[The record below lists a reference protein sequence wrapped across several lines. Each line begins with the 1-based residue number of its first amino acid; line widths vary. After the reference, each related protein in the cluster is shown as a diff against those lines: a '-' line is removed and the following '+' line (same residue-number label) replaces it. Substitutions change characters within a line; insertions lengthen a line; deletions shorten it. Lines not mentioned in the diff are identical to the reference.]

1 MTTGHWRGHRV
12 GLVASR
18 VKEDFVTGMV
28 MKVQTVSGLCFF
40 VDDEVVKRVGNFK
53 AEAIKGWKRAPG

>member
-1 MTTGHWRGHRV
+1 M
-12 GLVASR
+12 GLVASS

-40 VDDEVVKRVGNFK
+40 VDDEVVKRVGTSK